1 MTVVMQP
8 FATLDALPAEAE
20 VLFSATP
27 GLFSSRAWW
36 RTVTGFAMPPDTHP
50 CFLLATTGGRPVA
63 LLPLRRDAAD
73 DVPSTNLTTP
83 YTCLYEPLLAPG
95 LPPAELVAVFAAFAR
110 LCHGQATLRLDAMA
124 EDWPALPA
132 LEQGARE
139 AGLRT
144 VRFAHFGNW
153 HETVGGLGW
162 TGYVASRPGALR
174 ETIRRRLRRAGQI
187 PDAGFDVITGM
198 SDLEAG
204 IDAFEHVYAR
214 SWKLPEPFPLFNAAL
229 MRETAAAGLLRLGIW
244 RIAGAPVA
252 AQLWIMEQGTA
263 TVLKLAHDEAFQAHS
278 PGTVL
283 TALMLRRFFDE
294 EQFTAI
300 DFGRGDDAYKRGWA
314 RERRQRIGL
323 VLVDPRRPA
332 GLGFLARH
340 ALGRV
345 RDALRVSATMSL
357 PARAMSGALGSD
369 SPGIAAAPRSLR

>member
-1 MTVVMQP
+1 MTVEVQA
-8 FATLDALPAEAE
+8 FAALDPLPSEAE
-20 VLFSATP
+20 ILLAASP
-27 GLFSSRAWW
+27 GLFSSGAWW
-36 RTVTGFAMPPDTHP
+36 RTVSAFAMPPGARP
-50 CFLLATTGGRPVA
+50 CFLIATHGGRPA
-63 LLPLRRDAAD
+63 GLLPLRQDDADGAL
-73 DVPSTNLTTP
+73 SSLTTP
-83 YTCLYEPLLAPG
+83 YTCLYAPLLSPD
-95 LPPAELVAVFAAFAR
+95 LPPAILVAVFRAFAR
-110 LCHGQATLRLDAMA
+110 FCHGQATLRLDALA

-132 LEQGARE
+132 LEQGARA
-139 AGLRT
+139 AGFSA

-162 TGYVASRPGALR
+162 TRYLASRPGALR
-174 ETIRRRLRRAGQI
+174 ETIRRRLRRAEQ
-187 PDAGFDVITGM
+187 AGDTSFAVITGVP
-198 SDLEAG
+198 DLEAG

-214 SWKLPEPFPLFNAAL
+214 SWKQTEPFPCFNAAL

-244 RIAGAPVA
+244 RIGGVPVA
-252 AQLWIMEQGTA
+252 AQFWIVEAGTA

-300 DFGRGDDAYKRGWA
+300 DLGRGDDAYKRRWA